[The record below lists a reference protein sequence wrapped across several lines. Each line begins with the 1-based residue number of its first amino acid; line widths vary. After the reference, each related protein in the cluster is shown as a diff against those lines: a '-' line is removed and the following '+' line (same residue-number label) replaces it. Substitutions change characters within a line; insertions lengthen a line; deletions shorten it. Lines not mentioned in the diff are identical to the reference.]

1 MNSYSHRNQ
10 SFKTNRKMHLIILFP
25 TGIKLPI
32 NAESQNDYED
42 IYVNPTIYDYKAF
55 IELTSSVTNKSNE

>member
-25 TGIKLPI
+25 QELKLPI
-32 NAESQNDYED
+32 NTESQNDYEN
-42 IYVNPTIYDYKAF
+42 VNPTIYDYKAF
-55 IELTSSVTNKSNE
+55 IELTFVTNKQKYL